1 MGDSL
6 ARDLFKNTKSAV
18 AWLLESRRQA
28 YLGQPDDRKLFGL
41 LRRFF
46 KDEEEFRGLWSKPD
60 TWRALL
66 EEVADKG
73 FGGEQ
78 LAEIG
83 RMINADKSDLFDVLA
98 YIAYALP
105 PITR

>member
-46 KDEEEFRGLWSKPD
+46 KDEPD